1 MQPFEI
7 PAHFN
12 DSYTHNVEML
22 LQRQGPKFLEAVTMR
37 PFQGQSA
44 QVVKQFGDVAFRDKT
59 VRHSD
64 TQFDDLIHM
73 QRWIFPSDKVLA
85 MAVDSQD
92 ELRMLDSPLSAYA
105 EAGRM
110 AYGRA
115 VDDYIIPAFFGVAQ
129 TGVKGATAVNFDP
142 LAKNTIAVNYVESGG
157 AVNSGLTI
165 AKLRAARKKLLQNF
179 VDVQAEQPY
188 IGVTA
193 QQIQDLLATTEVTN
207 QLYNSVR
214 ALVSGDVDTFMGFKF
229 IQNEA
234 LPVDGSNYTRCPVW
248 VKSGVVYGQWE
259 GLVTRIGPRP
269 DKDYLTQ
276 IHMTFTAG
284 ATRTNEDKVL
294 EIKCDP
300 TL

>member
-1 MQPFEI
+1 MTPFEI

-22 LQRQGPKFLEAVTMR
+22 LQRKGPKFLEAVTMR
-37 PFQGQSA
+37 PYQGEQA

-59 VRHSD
+59 TRHSD

-85 MAVDSQD
+85 LPVDSQD
-92 ELRMLDSPLSAYA
+92 ELRVLDSPLSAYA

-115 VDDYIIPAFFGVAQ
+115 VDDFILPAFFGISP
-129 TGVKGATAVNFDP
+129 TGIKGATQPAFPAGNQ
-142 LAKNTIAVNYVESGG
+142 IAVNYVESG
-157 AVNSGLTI
+157 AAANSGLTI
-165 AKLRAARKKLLQNF
+165 AKLRAARKKLAQNF
-179 VDVQAEQPY
+179 VDLEVEEAY
-188 IGVTA
+188 VGVTA
-193 QQIQDLLATTEVTN
+193 QQVQDLLATTEVTN
-207 QLYNSVR
+207 SLYNQVK
-214 ALVSGDVDTFMGFKF
+214 ALVAGDVDSFMGFKF
-229 IQNEA
+229 IKSEA
-234 LPVDGSNYTRCPVW
+234 IPVDASNYTRCPVW
-248 VKSGVVYGQWE
+248 VKSGLVYGQWE
-259 GLVTRIGPRP
+259 GLITRIGPRP

-276 IHMTFTAG
+276 IHMTFTGG
-284 ATRTNEDKVL
+284 ATRTQEGKVL

>member
-1 MQPFEI
+1 MTPFEI

-22 LQRQGPKFLEAVTMR
+22 LQRKGPKFLEAVTMR
-37 PFQGQSA
+37 PYQGEQA
-44 QVVKQFGDVAFRDKT
+44 QVVKQFGDVSFRDKT
-59 VRHSD
+59 TRHSD

-73 QRWIFPSDKVLA
+73 QRWIFPGDKVLA
-85 MAVDSQD
+85 LPVDSQD

-105 EAGRM
+105 EAGRL

-115 VDDYIIPAFFGVAQ
+115 IDDIIMPAFFGVAQ
-129 TGVKGATAVNFDP
+129 TGIKGATATSFDP
-142 LAKNTIAVNYVESGG
+142 LSKNTIAVNYVESGS
-157 AVNSGLTI
+157 AANSGLTI

-179 VDVQAEQPY
+179 VDVEAEQPY
-188 IGVTA
+188 VGVTA

-207 QLYNSVR
+207 SLYNQVK
-214 ALVSGDVDTFMGFKF
+214 ALVSGDVDSFMGFKF

-234 LPVDGSNYTRCPVW
+234 LPKDGSGYQRCPVW
-248 VKSGVVYGQWE
+248 VKSGMVYGQWE

-276 IHMTFTAG
+276 IHMTFTGG

>member
-12 DSYTHNVEML
+12 DSFTHNVEML
-22 LQRQGPKFLEAVTMR
+22 LQRTGPKFLPAVTMR
-37 PFQGQSA
+37 PYQGQSA

-59 VRHSD
+59 TRHSD
-64 TQFDDLIHM
+64 TQFDDLIHQ

-115 VDDYIIPAFFGVAQ
+115 IDDFILPAFFANAQ
-129 TGVKGATAVNFDP
+129 TGVRGATSTPFNTN
-142 LAKNTIAVNYVESGG
+142 NTIAVNYVESGS
-157 AVNSGLTI
+157 AANSGLTI
-165 AKLRAARKKLLQNF
+165 AKLRAARRILKQNF
-179 VDVQAEQPY
+179 VDLEAEEAY
-188 IGVTA
+188 VGINA
-193 QQIQDLLATTEVTN
+193 KAEQDLLGTTEVTN
-207 QLYNSVR
+207 QLYNQVK
-214 ALVSGDVDTFMGFKF
+214 ALVSGEVDTFMGFKF
-229 IQNEA
+229 IKSEA
-234 LPVDGSNYTRCPVW
+234 IPVDSNGYTRCPVW
-248 VKSGVVYGQWE
+248 VKSGMVYGQWE

-284 ATRTNEDKVL
+284 ATRVQEGKVL

>member
-1 MQPFEI
+1 MTPFEI

-22 LQRQGPKFLEAVTMR
+22 LQRKGPKFLEAVTMR
-37 PFQGQSA
+37 PYQGEQA
-44 QVVKQFGDVAFRDKT
+44 QVVKQFGDVTFRDKT
-59 VRHSD
+59 TRHSD

-85 MAVDSQD
+85 LPVDSQD

-105 EAGRM
+105 EAGRL

-115 VDDYIIPAFFGVAQ
+115 IDDFIIPAFFGTAQ
-129 TGVKGATAVNFDP
+129 TGVKGATQTAFPSANQ
-142 LAKNTIAVNYVESGG
+142 IAVNYVESG
-157 AVNSGLTI
+157 ATANSGMTI
-165 AKLRAARKKLLQNF
+165 AKLRAARRMLKQNF
-179 VDVQAEQPY
+179 VDLETEEPY
-188 IGVTA
+188 IA
-193 QQIQDLLATTEVTN
+193 INAKAEQDLLGTTEVTN
-207 QLYNSVR
+207 TLYNQVK
-214 ALVSGDVDTFMGFKF
+214 ALVNGDVDTFLGFKF
-229 IQNEA
+229 IKSEA
-234 LPVDGSNYTRCPVW
+234 LQVDASGYTRCPVW

-276 IHMTFTAG
+276 IHMTFTGG
-284 ATRTNEDKVL
+284 ATRTQEGKVL

>member
-1 MQPFEI
+1 MTPFEI

-37 PFQGQSA
+37 PYQGEQA
-44 QVVKQFGDVAFRDKT
+44 QVVKQFGDVSFRDKT
-59 VRHSD
+59 TRHSD
-64 TQFDDLIHM
+64 TQFDDLVHM

-85 MAVDSQD
+85 LPVDSQD

-105 EAGRM
+105 EAGRL

-115 VDDYIIPAFFGVAQ
+115 IDDFIIPAFFGTAQ
-129 TGVKGATAVNFDP
+129 TGIKGATQTAFPSANQ
-142 LAKNTIAVNYVESGG
+142 IAVNYVESG
-157 AVNSGLTI
+157 APANSGLTI
-165 AKLRAARKKLLQNF
+165 AKLRAARTKLKQNF
-179 VDVQAEQPY
+179 VDLEAEQPY
-188 IGVTA
+188 VAINA
-193 QQIQDLLATTEVTN
+193 KAEQDLLATTEVTN
-207 QLYNSVR
+207 QLYNQVK
-214 ALVSGDVDTFMGFKF
+214 ALVSGDVDSFMGFKF
-229 IQNEA
+229 IKSEA
-234 LPVDGSNYTRCPVW
+234 LQADGSGYTRCPVW
-248 VKSGVVYGQWE
+248 VKSGMVYGQWE

-284 ATRTNEDKVL
+284 ATRTQENKVL

>member
-22 LQRQGPKFLEAVTMR
+22 LQRKGPKFLEAVEMR
-37 PFQGQSA
+37 PYQGEQA
-44 QVVKQFGDVAFRDKT
+44 QVVKQFGDVTFRDKT
-59 VRHSD
+59 TRHSD

-73 QRWIFPSDKVLA
+73 QRWIFPNDKVLA
-85 MAVDSQD
+85 LPVDSQD

-105 EAGRM
+105 EAGRL
-110 AYGRA
+110 AFGRA
-115 VDDYIIPAFFGVAQ
+115 IDDFIMPAFFGTAQ
-129 TGVKGATAVNFDP
+129 TGIKGATQTTFDP
-142 LAKNTIAVNYVESGG
+142 LSKNTVAVNYVESGSP
-157 AVNSGLTI
+157 ANSGLTI
-165 AKLRAARKKLLQNF
+165 AKLRAARTKLLQNY
-179 VDVQAEQPY
+179 VDLEMEQPY
-188 IGVTA
+188 VGVTA
-193 QQIQDLLATTEVTN
+193 KQLQDLLGTTEVTN
-207 QLYNSVR
+207 SLYNEVK
-214 ALVSGDVDTFMGFKF
+214 ALVHGQVDSFMGFKF

-234 LPVDGSNYTRCPVW
+234 LPKDGSGYQRCPVW
-248 VKSGVVYGQWE
+248 VKSGMVYGQWE

-276 IHMTFTAG
+276 IHMTFTGG